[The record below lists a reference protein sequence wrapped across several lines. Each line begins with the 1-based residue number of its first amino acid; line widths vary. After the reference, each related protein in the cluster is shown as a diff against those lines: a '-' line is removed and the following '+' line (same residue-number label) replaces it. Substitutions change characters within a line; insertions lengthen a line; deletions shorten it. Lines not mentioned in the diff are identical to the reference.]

1 MINYGREKSLIWK
14 KDVTE
19 KFEKIVLKIVVE
31 NIDFIDKFIGWRFVV
46 MEIGIEKKIVNF
58 RRCESVR
65 VENKNNIDVIVKFL
79 FNF

>member
-14 KDVTE
+14 RDVIE

-31 NIDFIDKFIGWRFVV
+31 DIDFIDKFIGWRFVV

>member
-1 MINYGREKSLIWK
+1 MINYGREKLLIWK
-14 KDVTE
+14 RDVME

>member
-14 KDVTE
+14 RDVTE
-19 KFEKIVLKIVVE
+19 KFEKIVLNIVVE

>member
-14 KDVTE
+14 RDVME

-31 NIDFIDKFIGWRFVV
+31 NIDFVDKFIGWRFVV

>member
-14 KDVTE
+14 RDVTE

-46 MEIGIEKKIVNF
+46 MEISIEKKIVNF

>member
-14 KDVTE
+14 RDVTE

-65 VENKNNIDVIVKFL
+65 VENKNNVDVIVKFL

>member
-14 KDVTE
+14 RDVME

>member
-14 KDVTE
+14 RDVTE

>member
-14 KDVTE
+14 RDITE

>member
-14 KDVTE
+14 RDVTE

-58 RRCESVR
+58 
-65 VENKNNIDVIVKFL
+65 
-79 FNF
+79 

>member
-14 KDVTE
+14 RDVTE

-31 NIDFIDKFIGWRFVV
+31 NIDFVDKFIGWRFVV

>member
-14 KDVTE
+14 RDVTE
-19 KFEKIVLKIVVE
+19 KFEKNVLKIVVE

>member
-14 KDVTE
+14 RDVIE

>member
-14 KDVTE
+14 RDVME

-65 VENKNNIDVIVKFL
+65 VENKNNVDVIVKFL